1 MSTLPLLTL
10 IVTGLVVAV
19 LVVYLVGI
27 ILALRRAGNHL
38 EALVDGLQQV
48 ADDTAPLEGRVTAVN
63 KRLRRL
69 RKGLGSVDEH
79 LVGIARVL
87 EL

>member
-1 MSTLPLLTL
+1 MSTLTLLTL

-27 ILALRRAGNHL
+27 IVALRRAGNHL
-38 EALVDGLQQV
+38 QALVDRLEKV
-48 ADDTAPLEGRVTAVN
+48 ADDTAPLEGRVTAIN
-63 KRLRRL
+63 ERLRRL
-69 RKGLGSVDEH
+69 REGLGSVDDH

>member
-1 MSTLPLLTL
+1 MSVLTLLTL

-27 ILALRRAGNHL
+27 ILALRRAGDHL
-38 EALVDGLQQV
+38 EALVDGLEQV
-48 ADDTAPLEGRVTAVN
+48 ADDTAPLEGHVTAVTN
-63 KRLRRL
+63 RLRRL
-69 RKGLGSVDEH
+69 RKGLGSVDDH

-87 EL
+87 DL